1 MSLTTRI
8 RSALAALA
16 GQPTAPP
23 PEPGTPEATIAALRL
38 DLDERDRRIAAL
50 LKEAEAAGRAAPAEA
65 ESAAAERMNKFL
77 RKLAPL
83 LAQADAMRQ
92 FAAEGRPLKAED
104 AFALVARIEKTMA
117 EEGVERIG
125 AAGEETVFD
134 SRLHQRMSGGDVS
147 DGAAVK
153 VRFAGFRQGERIL
166 SKAMVSRKEDGDAP
180 RG

>member
-8 RSALAALA
+8 QSALAALA
-16 GQPTAPP
+16 GKPTAPP
-23 PEPGTPEATIAALRL
+23 PETGTPEATIAALRL

-50 LKEAEAAGRAAPAEA
+50 LKEADSARAGAPAEA

-92 FAAEGRPLKAED
+92 FAAEGKALRAED
-104 AFALVARIEKTMA
+104 AFALMAKIEKTMA
-117 EEGVERIG
+117 DEGVERIG

-134 SRLHQRMSGGDVS
+134 SQLHQRMSGGDVS
-147 DGAAVK
+147 EGSPVK
-153 VRFAGFRQGERIL
+153 VRFAGFRQGGRIL
-166 SKAMVSRKEDGDAP
+166 SKAMVSRKEDGDAT
-180 RG
+180 GG